1 MAIGLHG
8 NAISVADFGAQLGKQ
23 VGSSA
28 WRPIAQERID
38 RFAEATD
45 DFQFVHV
52 DRERAARETPFG
64 GTIAQRLLTLSM
76 VSTLAEDVMPV
87 SPELIAAVLV
97 GVDRIKFL
105 SPVKSGSRIRGV
117 FRLDRATRLSP
128 SKLVIRLQ
136 CIVEIENQA
145 KPALSCEMSW
155 MLLLDEPP
163 AEAGG
168 PASALQPIHEPVQD

>member
-8 NAISVADFGAQLGKQ
+8 NAISVAAFSAQLGKQ

-38 RFAEATD
+38 LFAEATD

-76 VSTLAEDVMPV
+76 VSTLADDIMPA

-105 SPVKSGSRIRGV
+105 APVKTGSRIRGV
-117 FRLDRATRLSP
+117 FRLDRASRLSR
-128 SKLVIRLQ
+128 SKLMIRLQ
-136 CIVEIENQA
+136 CIIEIENQA

-155 MLLLDEPP
+155 MLVLDEPSS
-163 AEAGG
+163 EADNA
-168 PASALQPIHEPVQD
+168 ASALQPVDG

>member
-8 NAISVADFGAQLGKQ
+8 NAISVTEFSAQLGKQ

-38 RFAEATD
+38 LFAEATD

-76 VSTLAEDVMPV
+76 VSTLADDIMPA

-97 GVDRIKFL
+97 GVDRIKFV
-105 SPVKSGSRIRGV
+105 SPVKTGSRIRGV
-117 FRLDRATRLSP
+117 FRLDRASRLSR
-128 SKLVIRLQ
+128 SKLMIRLQ
-136 CIVEIENQA
+136 CVIEIENET

-155 MLLLDEPP
+155 MLVLDEPS
-163 AEAGG
+163 AEADNA
-168 PASALQPIHEPVQD
+168 ASALQLAHG

>member
-8 NAISVADFGAQLGKQ
+8 NAISVAEVSAQLGKQ

-38 RFAEATD
+38 LFAEATD

-76 VSTLAEDVMPV
+76 VSTLADDIMPA

-105 SPVKSGSRIRGV
+105 SPVKTGSRIRGV
-117 FRLDRATRLSP
+117 FRLNRASRLSR
-128 SKLVIRLQ
+128 SKLMIRLQ
-136 CIVEIENQA
+136 CVIEIENEA

-155 MLLLDEPP
+155 MLVLDEPS
-163 AEAGG
+163 AEAGNA
-168 PASALQPIHEPVQD
+168 ASALQPVHG

>member
-8 NAISVADFGAQLGKQ
+8 NAISVADFGAQFGKQ

-105 SPVKSGSRIRGV
+105 SPVKSGSRIRGA

-155 MLLLDEPP
+155 MLLLDEPS

-168 PASALQPIHEPVQD
+168 PASALPIHERVQD

>member
-8 NAISVADFGAQLGKQ
+8 NAISVAAFSAQLGKQ

-38 RFAEATD
+38 LFAEATD

-76 VSTLAEDVMPV
+76 VSTLADDVMPA

-105 SPVKSGSRIRGV
+105 APVKTGSRIRGV
-117 FRLDRATRLSP
+117 YRLDRASRLSR

-136 CIVEIENQA
+136 CVIEIENEA

-155 MLLLDEPP
+155 MLVLDEPS
-163 AEAGG
+163 ADADNA
-168 PASALQPIHEPVQD
+168 ASALQPALD

>member
-1 MAIGLHG
+1 MAIGLDG
-8 NAISVADFGAQLGKQ
+8 NAISVADFSAQLGKQ

-28 WRPIAQERID
+28 WRPIAQARID

-76 VSTLAEDVMPV
+76 VGTLAEDILPV
-87 SPELIAAVLV
+87 SPELIAAVLI

-105 SPVKSGSRIRGV
+105 SPVKTGSRIRGI
-117 FRLDRATRLSP
+117 FRLDRAARLSQ

-136 CIVEIENQA
+136 CTIENEA

-155 MLLLDEPP
+155 MLVLDEPS
-163 AEAGG
+163 AETGSS
-168 PASALQPIHEPVQD
+168 ASALQPVQEPIRG

>member
-168 PASALQPIHEPVQD
+168 PASALQPIHAPVQD

>member
-1 MAIGLHG
+1 MAIGLDG
-8 NAISVADFGAQLGKQ
+8 NAISVADFSAQLGKQ

-76 VSTLAEDVMPV
+76 VSTLAEDIMPV
-87 SPELIAAVLV
+87 SPELIAAVLI

-105 SPVKSGSRIRGV
+105 SPVKTGSRIRGV
-117 FRLDRATRLSP
+117 FRLDRAARLSR

-136 CIVEIENQA
+136 CTIEIENEA

-155 MLLLDEPP
+155 MLVLDEPS
-163 AEAGG
+163 AETGSSAT
-168 PASALQPIHEPVQD
+168 ALQPVHG

>member
-1 MAIGLHG
+1 MAIGLDG
-8 NAISVADFGAQLGKQ
+8 NAISVADFSAQLGKQ

-45 DFQFVHV
+45 DFQFVHI
-52 DRERAARETPFG
+52 DRERAVRETPFG

-76 VSTLAEDVMPV
+76 VSTLAEDIMPV
-87 SPELIAAVLV
+87 SPELIAAVLI

-105 SPVKSGSRIRGV
+105 SPVKMGSRIRGV
-117 FRLDRATRLSP
+117 FRLDRASRLSR
-128 SKLVIRLQ
+128 SKLMIRLQ
-136 CIVEIENQA
+136 CVIEIENEA

-155 MLLLDEPP
+155 MLVLDEPS
-163 AEAGG
+163 AETGSSAT
-168 PASALQPIHEPVQD
+168 ALQPVHG

>member
-8 NAISVADFGAQLGKQ
+8 NAISIAEFSAQLGKQ

-38 RFAEATD
+38 LFAEATD

-76 VSTLAEDVMPV
+76 VGTLADDIMPA

-105 SPVKSGSRIRGV
+105 SPVKTGSRIRGV
-117 FRLDRATRLSP
+117 FRLDRASRLSR
-128 SKLVIRLQ
+128 SKLMIRLQ
-136 CIVEIENQA
+136 CVIEIENEA

-155 MLLLDEPP
+155 MLVLDEPS
-163 AEAGG
+163 ADAGNA
-168 PASALQPIHEPVQD
+168 ASVLQPAHS

>member
-8 NAISVADFGAQLGKQ
+8 NAISVAEVSAQLGKQ

-38 RFAEATD
+38 LFAEATD

-76 VSTLAEDVMPV
+76 VSTLADDIMPA

-105 SPVKSGSRIRGV
+105 SPVKTGSRIRGV
-117 FRLDRATRLSP
+117 FRLDRASRLSR
-128 SKLVIRLQ
+128 SKLMIRLQ
-136 CIVEIENQA
+136 CVIEIENEA

-155 MLLLDEPP
+155 MLVLDEPS
-163 AEAGG
+163 AEAGNA
-168 PASALQPIHEPVQD
+168 ASALQPVHG

>member
-8 NAISVADFGAQLGKQ
+8 NAISVAEFSAQIGKQ

-38 RFAEATD
+38 LFAEATD

-76 VSTLAEDVMPV
+76 VSTLAEDIMPV

-105 SPVKSGSRIRGV
+105 SPVKTGSRIRGV
-117 FRLDRATRLSP
+117 FRLDRTARLSR
-128 SKLVIRLQ
+128 SKLMIRLQ
-136 CIVEIENQA
+136 CVIEIENEA
-145 KPALSCEMSW
+145 KPALSCEISW
-155 MLLLDEPP
+155 MLVLDEPS
-163 AEAGG
+163 AEADSA
-168 PASALQPIHEPVQD
+168 ASALQPVHG

>member
-28 WRPIAQERID
+28 WRPITQERID

-52 DRERAARETPFG
+52 DRERAERETPFG